1 MALVTIVYSLLISV
15 AMGSIYPGFCI
26 TIQICSSVIHKSVIF
41 LFLFN
46 FPTQKTLHDL
56 RARFLSES
64 GNCDRLA
71 HKSSSEFFC
80 FVFVFCF
87 GSAISDRK

>member
-15 AMGSIYPGFCI
+15 AMGSIHPGFFVK

-41 LFLFN
+41 LFLSS

-64 GNCDRLA
+64 GNCECVAVCYQGCIRLYF
-71 HKSSSEFFC
+71 EF
-80 FVFVFCF
+80 VD
-87 GSAISDRK
+87 GRRGRKL

>member
-15 AMGSIYPGFCI
+15 AMGSIYRGFCKNDPNLLLYNP
-26 TIQICSSVIHKSVIF
+26 QVRHF
-41 LFLFN
+41 LIPFN

-64 GNCDRLA
+64 GNCVCVAVCYQGCIRL
-71 HKSSSEFFC
+71 
-80 FVFVFCF
+80 
-87 GSAISDRK
+87 